1 MSLQELDIKYSVPVN
16 TVFIILTG
24 VYNLF
29 IVDKKIRTMC
39 ENGELI
45 IENYSPENIGAI
57 SYDLTVQNILVS
69 NDADDIEPRKSFEL
83 SPHQTVFVETLE
95 TIHVPDNFVGI
106 VTEKNSVMRQGLVV
120 SAPYYQPGHK
130 TRCFIRVTNISSDI
144 ITISKGKKI
153 AQILFDELS
162 EKPEKTYSQRADT
175 SYNNEMTYT
184 GFGRYED
191 EYKKE
196 LKKIKKAEENLEE
209 KTNNIYANVLTF
221 MGIISAIFS
230 ILTINF
236 EAFSNQ
242 EFSKLNIL
250 SLNLSMA
257 FIISV
262 LMGII
267 LFFINKKRKTW
278 VYVLF
283 AVFVIALLA
292 VNLCICSV

>member
-1 MSLQELDIKYSVPVN
+1 M
-16 TVFIILTG
+16 
-24 VYNLF
+24 
-29 IVDKKIRTMC
+29 
-39 ENGELI
+39 
-45 IENYSPENIGAI
+45 
-57 SYDLTVQNILVS
+57 
-69 NDADDIEPRKSFEL
+69 
-83 SPHQTVFVETLE
+83 
-95 TIHVPDNFVGI
+95 
-106 VTEKNSVMRQGLVV
+106 
-120 SAPYYQPGHK
+120 
-130 TRCFIRVTNISSDI
+130 
-144 ITISKGKKI
+144 
-153 AQILFDELS
+153 
-162 EKPEKTYSQRADT
+162 
-175 SYNNEMTYT
+175 
-184 GFGRYED
+184 
-191 EYKKE
+191 
-196 LKKIKKAEENLEE
+196 KKIKKAEENLEE

-267 LFFINKKRKTW
+267 LFFINKKRKTS